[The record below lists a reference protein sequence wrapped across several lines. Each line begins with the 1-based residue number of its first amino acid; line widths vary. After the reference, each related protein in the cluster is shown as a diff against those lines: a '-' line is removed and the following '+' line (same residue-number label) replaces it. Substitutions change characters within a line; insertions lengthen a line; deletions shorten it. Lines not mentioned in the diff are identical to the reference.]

1 MSATGKARAAVRAF
15 LAAPVSRRALREFL
29 FCLTALPYIVPFP
42 LLVFF
47 LTVLLFHIGAPPEGN
62 PTPGHLA
69 AGLLAASLSVAVFVA
84 SGAARRVGGSYRGLA
99 ASLLGERVPPPPPL
113 AVAGGTT
120 GERGE
125 PGRAG
130 RMRARLRDRPG
141 WRAFS
146 YLMLKFGVAVFGL
159 FAVIFWVAGVIN
171 VTYPFWWLSFRN
183 HAPGVHLDPVPV
195 FTPFG
200 WFGQGTFRVTTFP
213 GTFAA
218 LGAGV
223 GMLLLAPWVTRAVVS
238 ADRWLIQGLLGPG
251 TLRQRLRDLELTRA
265 IAVDDSAALLRQVER
280 NLHDG
285 AQIRLATLAMNL
297 GMAREKLAAAE
308 QAAAGATEGAAPG
321 GAASAGAAP
330 GPAAPGSAAPGGG
343 ASGAG
348 IDLAAV
354 RELIDAA
361 HQGAKDA
368 LTELRELAKGIH
380 PPVLDNGLADAL
392 ATLAAGSAVPAT
404 VTAVIPRRPKPAIE
418 TIAYFCTAE
427 LLANAVKH
435 SSASHVEISVTG
447 NGGTLLL
454 EVTDDGTG
462 GADPAGGGGL
472 AGLAQRV
479 RTVDGRLSISSP
491 PGGPTRVSVELPL
504 RV

>member
-1 MSATGKARAAVRAF
+1 MSATGTARAAVRAV

-29 FCLTALPYIVPFP
+29 YCLTGLAFILPFP
-42 LLVFF
+42 LVVFV
-47 LTVLLFHIGAPPEGN
+47 LAVLLFHLGTSPEAN
-62 PTPGHLA
+62 PALWHLA
-69 AGLLAASLSVAVFVA
+69 IAVLVAGLSVALFVA
-84 SGAARRVGGSYRGLA
+84 SGAARRLGGVYRRLA
-99 ASLLGERVPPPPPL
+99 ASLLGERVAAPPPL
-113 AVAGGTT
+113 SLGEGAAGPASLPP
-120 GERGE
+120 ER
-125 PGRAG
+125 AA
-130 RMRARLRDRPG
+130 RMRARLRDRPS

-146 YLMLKFGVAVFGL
+146 YAMLKFPVAVLGWY
-159 FAVIFWVAGVIN
+159 AVLFWVAGLVN
-171 VTYPFWWLSFRN
+171 ASYPFWWLSFRN
-183 HAPGVHLDPVPV
+183 HPPGTELSPVPV

-200 WFGQGTFRVTTFP
+200 WFGQGMFSVATFP

-218 LGAGV
+218 FGV
-223 GMLLLAPWVTRAVVS
+223 GIAMLLAAPWVTRAVVS
-238 ADRWLIQGLLGPG
+238 ADRWLVQGLLGPG

-308 QAAAGATEGAAPG
+308 EAAGPADP
-321 GAASAGAAP
+321 AGR
-330 GPAAPGSAAPGGG
+330 G
-343 ASGAG
+343 ASPGVPADHG
-348 IDLAAV
+348 VDLAAV
-354 RELIDAA
+354 RELVDAA

-368 LTELRELAKGIH
+368 LSELRELAKGIH

-392 ATLAAGSAVPAT
+392 ATLAAGSAIPAI
-404 VTAVIPRRPKPAIE
+404 VSADLPRRPRPAIE

-435 SSASHVEISVTG
+435 SSASRIEITVTERAG
-447 NGGTLLL
+447 ALLL
-454 EVTDDGTG
+454 DVADDGSG

-479 RTVDGRLSISSP
+479 RTVDGRLTISSP

-504 RV
+504 RA

>member
-1 MSATGKARAAVRAF
+1 MAATQAARTVVRAA
-15 LAAPVSRRALREFL
+15 LAAPVSRRALRELL
-29 FCLTALPYIVPFP
+29 FTLTGLAFILPFP
-42 LLVFF
+42 IVVFF
-47 LTVLLFHIGAPPEGN
+47 GTLLLFHIGAPGSAN
-62 PTPGHLA
+62 PALWHMA
-69 AGLLAASLSVAVFVA
+69 IALLAAAGAVAAFVG
-84 SGAARRVGGSYRGLA
+84 SGAARWLGGTCRGFVT
-99 ASLLGERVPPPPPL
+99 SLLGERVPPPAPFMLGSAAAGPGWG
-113 AVAGGTT
+113 ARRARVA
-120 GERGE
+120 
-125 PGRAG
+125 
-130 RMRARLRDRPG
+130 ARLRDRPS

-146 YLMLKFGVAVFGL
+146 YAMLKFPVAVLSWYAVSFWAAGL
-159 FAVIFWVAGVIN
+159 IDLS
-171 VTYPFWWLSFRN
+171 YPFWWLSFRN
-183 HAPGVHLDPVPV
+183 HAPGVTLSPVPV

-200 WFGQGTFRVTTFP
+200 WFGQGAFSVNSFG

-218 LGAGV
+218 FAAGA
-223 GMLLLAPWVTRAVVS
+223 GMLLAAPWVTRAVVS
-238 ADRWLIQGLLGPG
+238 VDRWLVPGLLGPG

-308 QAAAGATEGAAPG
+308 EAAG
-321 GAASAGAAP
+321 
-330 GPAAPGSAAPGGG
+330 APGGG
-343 ASGAG
+343 VTGGRTADAG
-348 IDLAAV
+348 VGLAAV
-354 RELIDAA
+354 RELVDAA

-368 LTELRELAKGIH
+368 LSELRELAKGIH

-392 ATLAAGSAVPAT
+392 ATLAAGSAIPAI
-404 VTAVIPRRPKPAIE
+404 VTAKVPRRPKPAIE

-435 SSASHVEISVTG
+435 SSASHVEISVTEHAG
-447 NGGTLLL
+447 SLLL
-454 EVTDDGTG
+454 DVTDDGTG
-462 GADPAGGGGL
+462 GADPAAGGGL

-479 RTVDGRLSISSP
+479 RTVDGRLTISSP